1 MTAFNSLSELDSIFS
16 RKASS
21 STSDKDRP
29 TSSKSKRS
37 NPDQQKRSSILNVK
51 TIRSITQDSKKG
63 KGRDN
68 QSVKKE
74 FKPVEEEGDKQILDP
89 SQRLITR
96 SSKINQLQSKRKL
109 NSEEDEEELKFRD
122 SRGNRAKTDDG
133 LYIYSIEELRIGL
146 GGETP
151 ECPFDCNC
159 CF

>member
-63 KGRDN
+63 K
-68 QSVKKE
+68 
-74 FKPVEEEGDKQILDP
+74 DP

-122 SRGNRAKTDDG
+122 SRGNRLSAKTDDG